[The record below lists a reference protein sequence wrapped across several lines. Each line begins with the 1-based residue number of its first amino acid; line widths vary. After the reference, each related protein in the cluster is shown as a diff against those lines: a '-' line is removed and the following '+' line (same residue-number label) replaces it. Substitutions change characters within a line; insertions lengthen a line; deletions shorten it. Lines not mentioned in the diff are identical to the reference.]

1 MDSLV
6 YLFYGASEYILRKE
20 INKLLNKLKVDEHSV
35 IKYDLMESDFVDV
48 IEELQT
54 ISFFQGQKVVL
65 LSSILEL
72 YDLDQY
78 DKDRF
83 IGYLEKPNPDTILIM
98 YSSKIKEDDSDIYKA
113 LSLYAKITKMQDID
127 KKDLPELIR
136 KSFNDEDYQ
145 INESAIAELI
155 DRTTNPYQSVDI
167 QAIEQEITK
176 LKLYAY
182 DQKYIDVKAIR
193 LLVSKN
199 LDENMYELLSAILNK
214 EKTKAIQIYYDLLV
228 TNVLPVQIIG
238 YISNR
243 VRDLIHTSLLLSR
256 NYTTDMIAK
265 HFKISDGRAYYMVRD
280 AKRLNINEL
289 EKYLEQ
295 LSNLDF
301 DIKSGNIDP
310 RLGVELFL
318 FGV

>member
-1 MDSLV
+1 MDSLI
-6 YLFYGASEYILRKE
+6 YLYHGASEYLLRKE
-20 INKLLNKLKVDEHSV
+20 INKLLAKLKVDEHNV
-35 IKYDLMESDFVDV
+35 VKYDLMESEFVDV

-72 YDLDQY
+72 YDLNQY
-78 DKDRF
+78 DQDRF
-83 IGYLEKPNPDTILIM
+83 ISYLEKPNPDTILIM
-98 YSSKIKEDDSDIYKA
+98 YSSKIKEDESEMSKA
-113 LSLYAKITKMQDID
+113 LNLYAKIIKMQDID
-127 KKDLPELIR
+127 KKELPNLIR
-136 KSFNDEDYQ
+136 KNFNDDDYQ
-145 INESAIAELI
+145 INESAITELI
-155 DRTTNPYQSVDI
+155 ERTNGDF

-182 DQKYIDVKAIR
+182 DQKFIDVKAIR

>member
-1 MDSLV
+1 MDSLI
-6 YLFYGASEYILRKE
+6 YLYHGASEYLLRKE
-20 INKLLNKLKVDEHSV
+20 INKLLAKLKVDEHNV
-35 IKYDLMESDFVDV
+35 VKYDLMESEFVDV

-54 ISFFQGQKVVL
+54 ISFFRGQKVVL

-72 YDLDQY
+72 YDLNQY
-78 DKDRF
+78 DQDRF
-83 IGYLEKPNPDTILIM
+83 ISYLEKPNPDTILIM
-98 YSSKIKEDDSDIYKA
+98 YSSKIKEDESEMSKA
-113 LSLYAKITKMQDID
+113 LNLYAKIIKMQDID
-127 KKDLPELIR
+127 KKELPNLIR
-136 KSFNDEDYQ
+136 KNFNDDDYQ
-145 INESAIAELI
+145 INGSAITELI
-155 DRTTNPYQSVDI
+155 ERTNGDF

-182 DQKYIDVKAIR
+182 DQKFIDVKAIR

-228 TNVLPVQIIG
+228 TNVQPVQIIG

-243 VRDLIHTSLLLSR
+243 VRDLIHTSLLVSR

-289 EKYLEQ
+289 ESYLQQ
-295 LSNLDF
+295 LSDLDF

>member
-1 MDSLV
+1 
-6 YLFYGASEYILRKE
+6 
-20 INKLLNKLKVDEHSV
+20 
-35 IKYDLMESDFVDV
+35 
-48 IEELQT
+48 
-54 ISFFQGQKVVL
+54 
-65 LSSILEL
+65 
-72 YDLDQY
+72 
-78 DKDRF
+78 
-83 IGYLEKPNPDTILIM
+83 M
-98 YSSKIKEDDSDIYKA
+98 YSSKIKEDESEMSKA
-113 LSLYAKITKMQDID
+113 LNLYAKIIKMQDID
-127 KKDLPELIR
+127 KKELPNLIR
-136 KSFNDEDYQ
+136 KNFNDDDYQ
-145 INESAIAELI
+145 INGSAITELI
-155 DRTTNPYQSVDI
+155 ERTNGDF

-182 DQKYIDVKAIR
+182 DQKFIDVKAIR

-228 TNVLPVQIIG
+228 TNVQPVQIIG

-243 VRDLIHTSLLLSR
+243 VRDLIHTSLLVSR

-289 EKYLEQ
+289 ESYLQQ
-295 LSNLDF
+295 LSDLDF

>member
-1 MDSLV
+1 
-6 YLFYGASEYILRKE
+6 
-20 INKLLNKLKVDEHSV
+20 LLAKLKVDEHNV
-35 IKYDLMESDFVDV
+35 VKYDLMESEFVDV

-72 YDLDQY
+72 YDLNQY
-78 DKDRF
+78 DQDRF
-83 IGYLEKPNPDTILIM
+83 ISYLEKPNPDTILIM
-98 YSSKIKEDDSDIYKA
+98 YSSKIKEDESEMSKA
-113 LSLYAKITKMQDID
+113 LNLYAKIIKMQDID
-127 KKDLPELIR
+127 KKELPNLIR
-136 KSFNDEDYQ
+136 KNFNDDDYQ
-145 INESAIAELI
+145 INGSAITELI
-155 DRTTNPYQSVDI
+155 ERTNGDF

-182 DQKYIDVKAIR
+182 DQKFIDVKAIR

-228 TNVLPVQIIG
+228 TNVQPVQIIG

-243 VRDLIHTSLLLSR
+243 VRDLIHTSLLVSR

-289 EKYLEQ
+289 ESYLQQ
-295 LSNLDF
+295 LSDLDF

>member
-1 MDSLV
+1 MDSLI
-6 YLFYGASEYILRKE
+6 YLYHGASEYLLRKE
-20 INKLLNKLKVDEHSV
+20 INKLLAKLKVDEHNV
-35 IKYDLMESDFVDV
+35 VKYDLMESEFVDV

-72 YDLDQY
+72 YDLNQY
-78 DKDRF
+78 DQDRF
-83 IGYLEKPNPDTILIM
+83 ISYLEKPNPDTILIM
-98 YSSKIKEDDSDIYKA
+98 YSSKIKEDESEMSKA
-113 LSLYAKITKMQDID
+113 LNLYAKIIKMQDID
-127 KKDLPELIR
+127 KKELPNLIR
-136 KSFNDEDYQ
+136 KNFNDDDYQ
-145 INESAIAELI
+145 INGSAITELI
-155 DRTTNPYQSVDI
+155 ERTNGDF

-182 DQKYIDVKAIR
+182 DQKFIDVKAIR

-228 TNVLPVQIIG
+228 TNVQPVQIIG

-243 VRDLIHTSLLLSR
+243 VRDLIHTSLLVSR

-289 EKYLEQ
+289 ESYLQQ
-295 LSNLDF
+295 LSDLDF

>member
-1 MDSLV
+1 MDSLI
-6 YLFYGASEYILRKE
+6 YLYHGASEYLLRKE
-20 INKLLNKLKVDEHSV
+20 INKLLAKLKVDEHNV
-35 IKYDLMESDFVDV
+35 VKYDLMESEFVDV

-72 YDLDQY
+72 YDLNQY
-78 DKDRF
+78 DQDRF
-83 IGYLEKPNPDTILIM
+83 ISYLEKPNPDTILIM
-98 YSSKIKEDDSDIYKA
+98 YSSKIKEDESEMSKA
-113 LSLYAKITKMQDID
+113 LNLYAKIIKMQDID
-127 KKDLPELIR
+127 KKELPNLIR
-136 KSFNDEDYQ
+136 KNFNDDDYQ
-145 INESAIAELI
+145 INESAITELI
-155 DRTTNPYQSVDI
+155 ERTNGDF

-182 DQKYIDVKAIR
+182 DQKFIDVKAIR

-228 TNVLPVQIIG
+228 TNVQPVQIIG

-243 VRDLIHTSLLLSR
+243 VRDLIHTSLLVSR

-289 EKYLEQ
+289 ESYLQQ
-295 LSNLDF
+295 LSDLDF

>member
-1 MDSLV
+1 MDSLI
-6 YLFYGASEYILRKE
+6 YLYHGASEYLLRKE
-20 INKLLNKLKVDEHSV
+20 INKLLAKLKVDEHNV
-35 IKYDLMESDFVDV
+35 VKYDLMESEFVDV

-72 YDLDQY
+72 YDLNQY
-78 DKDRF
+78 DQDRF
-83 IGYLEKPNPDTILIM
+83 ISYLEKPNPDTILIM
-98 YSSKIKEDDSDIYKA
+98 YSSKIKEDESEMSKA
-113 LSLYAKITKMQDID
+113 LNLYAKIIKMQDID
-127 KKDLPELIR
+127 KKELPNLIR
-136 KSFNDEDYQ
+136 KNFNDDDYQ
-145 INESAIAELI
+145 INESAITELI
-155 DRTTNPYQSVDI
+155 ERTNGDF

-182 DQKYIDVKAIR
+182 DQKFIDVKAIR

-228 TNVLPVQIIG
+228 TNVQPVQIIG

-243 VRDLIHTSLLLSR
+243 VRELIHTSLLVSR

-289 EKYLEQ
+289 ESYLQQ
-295 LSNLDF
+295 LSDLDF

>member
-1 MDSLV
+1 MDSLI
-6 YLFYGASEYILRKE
+6 YLYHGASEYLLRKE
-20 INKLLNKLKVDEHSV
+20 INKLLAKLKVDEHNV
-35 IKYDLMESDFVDV
+35 VKYDLMESEFVDV

-72 YDLDQY
+72 YDLNKYDQ
-78 DKDRF
+78 DRF
-83 IGYLEKPNPDTILIM
+83 ISYLEKPNPDTILIM
-98 YSSKIKEDDSDIYKA
+98 YSSKIKEDESEMSKA
-113 LSLYAKITKMQDID
+113 LNLYAKIIKMQDID
-127 KKDLPELIR
+127 KKELPNLIR
-136 KSFNDEDYQ
+136 KNFNDDDYQ
-145 INESAIAELI
+145 INESAITELI
-155 DRTTNPYQSVDI
+155 ERTNGDF

-182 DQKYIDVKAIR
+182 DQKIIDVKAIR

-228 TNVLPVQIIG
+228 ANVQPVQIIG

-243 VRDLIHTSLLLSR
+243 VRDLIHTSLLVSR

-289 EKYLEQ
+289 ESYLQQ
-295 LSNLDF
+295 LSDLDF

>member
-1 MDSLV
+1 MDSLI
-6 YLFYGASEYILRKE
+6 YLYHGASEYLLRKE
-20 INKLLNKLKVDEHSV
+20 INKLLAKLKVDEHNV
-35 IKYDLMESDFVDV
+35 VKYDLMESEFVDV

-54 ISFFQGQKVVL
+54 ISFFRGQKVVL

-72 YDLDQY
+72 YDLNQY
-78 DKDRF
+78 DQDRF
-83 IGYLEKPNPDTILIM
+83 ISYLEKPNPDTILIM
-98 YSSKIKEDDSDIYKA
+98 YSSKIKEDESEMSKA
-113 LSLYAKITKMQDID
+113 LNLYAKIIKMQDID
-127 KKDLPELIR
+127 KKELPNLIR
-136 KSFNDEDYQ
+136 KNFNDDDYQ
-145 INESAIAELI
+145 INESAITELI
-155 DRTTNPYQSVDI
+155 ERTNGDF

-182 DQKYIDVKAIR
+182 DQKFIDVKAIR

-228 TNVLPVQIIG
+228 TNVQPVQIIG

-243 VRDLIHTSLLLSR
+243 VRDLIHTSLLVSR

-289 EKYLEQ
+289 ESYLQQ
-295 LSNLDF
+295 LSDLDF